1 MGKLSGY
8 VLSWLEDCGYALG
21 YDWDNLPHL
30 SEFDEV
36 RTKQIYRREY
46 GRLNKDDET
55 RRDS

>member
-46 GRLNKDDET
+46 GRKNK
-55 RRDS
+55 SNIK